1 MHECLAKVLRIRTL
15 VFDSPQVCAWVNYCF
30 RNENHCM
37 WHAESNEHTGK
48 TFAARR
54 LTLVS
59 AVQRPDSKMP
69 PNGVEEWRA
78 RIGQWENRKL
88 RWYQAHSR
96 SRRRVPLNL
105 GRLIADL
112 PNLCFVLLLLWA
124 LNIVICV
131 CEAGKGALRSLV
143 IRGRCCVRSVTARP
157 TALFSIFLAL
167 SLLLI
172 VAGDVETNPGPISG
186 ERKQ

>member
-1 MHECLAKVLRIRTL
+1 MISTAASQSAESITNLIRITY
-15 VFDSPQVCAWVNYCF
+15 FVNYF

-37 WHAESNEHTGK
+37 RKATITLAGK
-48 TFAARR
+48 TFAVK
-54 LTLVS
+54 LS
-59 AVQRPDSKMP
+59 AVQRPDWKMP

-88 RWYQAHSR
+88 RWYQAHSG

-112 PNLCFVLLLLWA
+112 PKLCFVLLLLWA
-124 LNIVICV
+124 LDAVICV

-143 IRGRCCVRSVTARP
+143 IRGRCCVRSVRARP